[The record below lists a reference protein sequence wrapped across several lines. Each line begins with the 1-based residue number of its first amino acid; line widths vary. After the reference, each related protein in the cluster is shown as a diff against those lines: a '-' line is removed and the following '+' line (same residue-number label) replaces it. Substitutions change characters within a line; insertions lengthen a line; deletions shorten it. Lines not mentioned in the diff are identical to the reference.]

1 MQYEVTF
8 EVFEQKF
15 YSRLKMQ
22 RVFRKLTASTVWTEI
37 YSVIKGSIRASES
50 YLGYVSLHDYLS
62 SQGSSFL
69 TGGEK
74 RNIYFAFLQ
83 YEKWKNKISAFD
95 FMDVIDHVW
104 RHKYSGINYSWWG
117 SPARNSYGSLQFD
130 YLLVDEVQDLPPKA
144 IKLLMT
150 LTKQRVFFAGDTAQ
164 TIAKG
169 VGARFGDLR
178 QIFTGTSI

>member
-1 MQYEVTF
+1 MTF
-8 EVFEQKF
+8 EIFEQKF

-37 YSVIKGSIRASES
+37 YSVIKGSIKASQS

-62 SQGSSFL
+62 SDGSSFL
-69 TGGEK
+69 SGGEK

-104 RHKYSGINYSWWG
+104 KNKWQGILYTRRG
-117 SPARNSYGSLQFD
+117 YGLQFD

-144 IKLLMT
+144 IKLLMS
-150 LTKQRVFFAGDTAQ
+150 LTK
-164 TIAKG
+164 
-169 VGARFGDLR
+169 
-178 QIFTGTSI
+178 